1 MKVLTFLGEDF
12 DNLCRQL
19 TSLVLKKNFA
29 PDLVVGILTGGGI
42 IGRISYDEFCKR
54 IENHHVCYTE
64 VKLQRPSTISK
75 DKNNVGSILSKMPSW
90 LLNFLRIAE
99 VTYYEIKVRFIKPK
113 REGVLKLDESIE
125 TMLKEGGKKVLL
137 IDDCIDTGYTL
148 KIIKEYFMYYY
159 PGNDFRIAVAT
170 VSHCHPVV
178 LPDYQLYNRVLLR
191 FPWANDVKK
200 DEKSSC
206 R

>member
-1 MKVLTFLGEDF
+1 MKVLTFLGKDF

-19 TSLVLKKNFA
+19 ASFVLDKNFS
-29 PDLVVGILTGGGI
+29 PDIVVGILTGGGI
-42 IGRISYDEFCKR
+42 IGRISYEEFCKK
-54 IENHHVCYTE
+54 IEKHPVCYTE
-64 VKLQRPSTISK
+64 VKLQRPSSISK
-75 DKNNVGSILSKMPSW
+75 SKNHVGNVLSKLPIW
-90 LLNFLRIAE
+90 LLNLLRIAE
-99 VTYYEIKVRFIKPK
+99 VVYYEIKVRFIKPK
-113 REGVLKLDESIE
+113 REGMLKIDASIDA
-125 TMLKEGGKKVLL
+125 MLKEGGKKVLL

-148 KIIKEYFMYYY
+148 KIIKDYFMFHY

-206 R
+206 C